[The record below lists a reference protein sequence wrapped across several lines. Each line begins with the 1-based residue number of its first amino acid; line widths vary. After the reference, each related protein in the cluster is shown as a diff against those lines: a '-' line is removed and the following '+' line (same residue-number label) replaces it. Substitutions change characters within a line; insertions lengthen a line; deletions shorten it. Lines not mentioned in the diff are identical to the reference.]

1 VVVGA
6 VASPLLAAIDSNT
19 DDDCHHGH
27 RRHDQLVA
35 DLQHRVLEMADGSR
49 CFDQLRRFAEMRVL
63 AGRMDQRT
71 AFAATNDR
79 TGEYGVNKMAIA
91 ADTAGAADAIE
102 PSPSDTSVRG
112 LDGVNLLLAGALSGF
127 GPYVAVFL
135 ADQNWTQ
142 RDIGFV
148 LTASGFA
155 GLLSQIPG
163 GELLDAIRSKRF
175 VVALGA
181 AMVAAGALII
191 ALWPSFPLVLVAL
204 VLQGITGGFLG
215 LAIAAISLGLVG
227 NAALGERLG
236 RNQRFAS
243 TGGVVAAGLM
253 GLIAYFLS
261 YRAIFFVAAALVL
274 PLLAALGRIH
284 PSDIHF
290 GRASCLPDH
299 QGPSTPQR
307 ARRRRLWKNR
317 GLLTFAG
324 GVFLFQMANA
334 SMLPLAGEAL
344 AYSKEAI
351 SSLIV
356 SALIMVPQVIVAL
369 MAPWVGRRANTWG
382 RRPLLLVG
390 FAALPIRA
398 LVFASTTNPMIL
410 IAAQVL
416 DGVSGTMLGVLT
428 ALIVADLTVG
438 TGRFNLAQ
446 GFVGTMS
453 GVGASLSTTL
463 SGLVAASLGRAA
475 GFLGIATL
483 ALAAVLLVWLLM
495 PETNPS
501 NKNEIR

>member
-1 VVVGA
+1 
-6 VASPLLAAIDSNT
+6 VANSRNLN
-19 DDDCHHGH
+19 
-27 RRHDQLVA
+27 
-35 DLQHRVLEMADGSR
+35 EM
-49 CFDQLRRFAEMRVL
+49 V
-63 AGRMDQRT
+63 
-71 AFAATNDR
+71 
-79 TGEYGVNKMAIA
+79 IA
-91 ADTAGAADAIE
+91 AASARVAHAIE
-102 PSPSDTSVRG
+102 PSPSASTLRG
-112 LDGVNLLLAGALSGF
+112 LDGVNLFLAGALSGF

-135 ADQNWTQ
+135 AEQNWTQ
-142 RDIGFV
+142 QDIGFV
-148 LTASGFA
+148 LTAGGFA

-175 VVALGA
+175 AVALGA
-181 AMVAAGALII
+181 TMVATGALII
-191 ALWPSFPLVLVAL
+191 AVWPSFPLVLAAL

-227 NAALGERLG
+227 HATLAERLG

-274 PLLAALGRIH
+274 PLLAALGRIR

-290 GRASCLPDH
+290 DRASSLPNH
-299 QGPSTPQR
+299 QEPSAPPQ
-307 ARRRRLWKNR
+307 ARRRILWQNHS
-317 GLLTFAG
+317 LLIFAG

-334 SMLPLAGEAL
+334 SMLTLAGEAL
-344 AYSKEAI
+344 AYSKEAL

-356 SALIMVPQVIVAL
+356 SALIMVPQVIVAI
-369 MAPWVGRRANTWG
+369 MAPWAGRWANTWG

-390 FAALPIRA
+390 FAALRIRA
-398 LVFASTTNPMIL
+398 LVFSWTTNPTIL
-410 IAAQVL
+410 IAAQIL

-428 ALIVADLTVG
+428 ASIVADLTRG

-453 GVGASLSTTL
+453 GIGASLSTTL
-463 SGLVAASLGRAA
+463 SGLVAGFLGRAS
-475 GFLGIATL
+475 GFLGIAAV
-483 ALAAVLLVWLLM
+483 ALAAVLLLWLWM

>member
-1 VVVGA
+1 MVIAPVSAG
-6 VASPLLAAIDSNT
+6 
-19 DDDCHHGH
+19 
-27 RRHDQLVA
+27 VA
-35 DLQHRVLEMADGSR
+35 D
-49 CFDQLRRFAEMRVL
+49 
-63 AGRMDQRT
+63 
-71 AFAATNDR
+71 ATD
-79 TGEYGVNKMAIA
+79 
-91 ADTAGAADAIE
+91 
-102 PSPSDTSVRG
+102 SLPSDASLRG
-112 LDGVNLLLAGALSGF
+112 LDAVNLFLAGALSGF

-135 ADQNWTQ
+135 AEQKWTQ
-142 RDIGFV
+142 QNIGFV
-148 LTASGFA
+148 LTAAGFA
-155 GLLSQIPG
+155 GLLSQLPG
-163 GELLDAIRSKRF
+163 GALLDAIRSKRF
-175 VVALGA
+175 AVTLGA

-191 ALWPSFPLVLVAL
+191 AIWPTFPLVLAAL
-204 VLQGITGGFLG
+204 VLQGITGGFMG

-227 NAALGERLG
+227 HAALAERLG

-261 YRAIFFVAAALVL
+261 YRAIFFAAAALVL
-274 PLLAALGRIH
+274 PVLAALGRIQ

-299 QGPSTPQR
+299 QGPSAPPRVQLR
-307 ARRRRLWKNR
+307 SLWKNS

-324 GVFLFQMANA
+324 CVFLFQMANA

-344 AYSKEAI
+344 AYSKDAF

-356 SALIMVPQVIVAL
+356 SALIMVPQVIVAI
-369 MAPWVGRRANTWG
+369 MAPWAGRRANTWG

-398 LVFASTTNPMIL
+398 LVFAWTTNPTIL
-410 IAAQVL
+410 IAAQIL

-428 ALIVADLTVG
+428 ALIVADLTMG

-453 GVGASLSTTL
+453 GIGASLSTTL
-463 SGLVAASLGRAA
+463 SGLVAGSLGRAP
-475 GFLGIATL
+475 GFLGIAAI
-483 ALAAVLLVWLLM
+483 ALAAVLLLWLRM

-501 NKNEIR
+501 NSNELR